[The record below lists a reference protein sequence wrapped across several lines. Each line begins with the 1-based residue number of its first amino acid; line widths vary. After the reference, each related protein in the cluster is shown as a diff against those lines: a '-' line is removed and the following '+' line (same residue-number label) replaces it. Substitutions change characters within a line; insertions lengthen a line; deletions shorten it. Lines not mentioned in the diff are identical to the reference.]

1 LGSPIVHF
9 EFWSANPAQ
18 AAAFYQQVF
27 GWNIQHLPEMDYHMV
42 DTASG
47 GVGIN
52 GGIFKPKDGPIP
64 APTSLYLDVDDL
76 DAYGRKITAAGGRLV
91 VEKQEVPGMGTFSL
105 FTDPDGRML
114 GIWKRV
120 E

>member
-1 LGSPIVHF
+1 M
-9 EFWSANPAQ
+9 
-18 AAAFYQQVF
+18 
-27 GWNIQHLPEMDYHMV
+27 PEMDYHMV

-47 GVGIN
+47 GAGIN

-76 DAYGRKITAAGGRLV
+76 DAYGRRITAAGGTLV

-105 FTDPDGRML
+105 FSDPDGRVL
-114 GIWKRV
+114 GIWKRAD
-120 E
+120 